1 MQFIKKILK
10 TVLPVAAPM
19 SKPQKVRKLKLWK
32 ENSLQYMVNN
42 KAQKVYL
49 INLNFKG
56 HYRSLI

>member
-1 MQFIKKILK
+1 MFERGFTCLGLLQNKKI
-10 TVLPVAAPM
+10 
-19 SKPQKVRKLKLWK
+19 WK